1 MTALEALRAYQP
13 PACGSVLTLGN
24 FDGVHRG
31 HQRLVQTARR
41 RAREYG
47 AVALAVTFDPHPLTL
62 LAPQRAP
69 ATLMTI
75 AERRWH
81 LLRAGAD
88 EVLVLPT
95 SRDLLELDA
104 GQFVEEIVRC
114 CRPRGFVEGPSFRFG
129 RGRGGSN
136 ETLKSLAERHGYSV
150 EVVDEWRSAPDA
162 EPVSS
167 SAIRVALSEG
177 DVALAAL
184 GLGRPHRL
192 TGVVESGQGRGGPLG
207 FPTANLGRIP
217 QSAPAHAVYAAVA
230 QLADG
235 ALRPA
240 AVNIGPQP
248 TFSQEASRV
257 EAHLIGFAGELR
269 GAILGLHLA
278 SRLRGQIRF
287 DGVEALRGQLQIDVQ
302 QAGAAAAPILSA
314 LSAVELPPL

>member
-1 MTALEALRAYQP
+1 MTALQALRAYRP
-13 PACGSVLTLGN
+13 STGGSVLTLGN

-31 HQRLVQTARR
+31 HQRLVQTACRR
-41 RAREYG
+41 SRECG
-47 AVALAVTFDPHPLTL
+47 AAALAVTFDPHPLAL

-69 ATLMTI
+69 AALMTV

-104 GQFVEEIVRC
+104 IQFVEEIVRC

-136 ETLKSLAERHGYSV
+136 ETLASLAERHGYFV
-150 EVVDEWRSAPDA
+150 DVVDEWRSAPDA

-167 SAIRVALSEG
+167 SAIRAVLGEG
-177 DVALAAL
+177 DVAVAAL

-207 FPTANLGRIP
+207 FPTANLGRIA

-235 ALRPA
+235 ALWPA

-248 TFSQEASRV
+248 TFSQETSCV

-269 GAILGLHLA
+269 GAMLGLHLVR
-278 SRLRGQIRF
+278 RLRGQIRF
-287 DGVEALRGQLQIDVQ
+287 DGIEALRSQLQSDLR
-302 QAGAAAAPILSA
+302 QAREAAAATMAA
-314 LSAVELPPL
+314 LASSELPPL